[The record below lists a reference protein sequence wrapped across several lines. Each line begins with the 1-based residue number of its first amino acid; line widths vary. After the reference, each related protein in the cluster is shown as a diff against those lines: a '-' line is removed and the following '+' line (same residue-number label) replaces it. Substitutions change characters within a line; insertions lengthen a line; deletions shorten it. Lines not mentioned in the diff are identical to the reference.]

1 MHNENEIKTRQV
13 GMQKFRYC
21 NITKNS
27 GNDIS
32 DFVIS
37 SLIHIK
43 ECTKMQADKKQ
54 DKKLNVIH

>member
-1 MHNENEIKTRQV
+1 MKMKSRQV

-27 GNDIS
+27 GNDIY

-43 ECTKMQADKKQ
+43 ECTKMQADKNQ